1 MYLHNDI
8 IDLTKVLKKD
18 VPTRCVTIC
27 NDQAAGDGVR
37 DPRADHSYRR
47 DHSRQSGAFD
57 LGGGW
62 SQVPDDH
69 DCCHADAHSR
79 YTAGYSSADFVRGE
93 ADDGKGASIYVPLE
107 AVINTKKR
115 ELKW

>member
-47 DHSRQSGAFD
+47 DDERVNDSRWLDLWDTSGD
-57 LGGGW
+57 
-62 SQVPDDH
+62 
-69 DCCHADAHSR
+69 
-79 YTAGYSSADFVRGE
+79 
-93 ADDGKGASIYVPLE
+93 
-107 AVINTKKR
+107 N
-115 ELKW
+115 